1 MCHLF
6 ENRKKCNMCFNVD
19 TKILG
24 SNVDFPFNFTE
35 PDTVQQPIEVLRPNK
50 DNDEVAN
57 PPPNPD
63 PTEAVQV
70 EGEHFV

>member
-1 MCHLF
+1 
-6 ENRKKCNMCFNVD
+6 MCFNVD

-24 SNVDFPFNFTE
+24 SNVEFPLNFAE
-35 PDTVQQPIEVLRPNK
+35 PDAVHQPIEVLRPNK

-57 PPPNPD
+57 PAHNPD

-70 EGEHFV
+70 QGEHFA